1 MNQEDNAKFLHFYS
15 QAFESAQRVVKEHS
29 EDGENEIFSIPQ
41 MYPNGGSDILFMMF
55 HKVTRALGY
64 NRAGNYSKVLEEVLD
79 ILNYAAFYFA
89 LTMFKLEQKK

>member
-1 MNQEDNAKFLHFYS
+1 MNQENERFLQLYS
-15 QAFESAQRVVKEHS
+15 QAFESAQRIVKEHS

-41 MYPNGGSDILFMMF
+41 MYPNGRQDLLFMLF

-64 NRAGNYSKVLEEVLD
+64 DRAKNHSKALEEVLD

-89 LTMFKLEQKK
+89 LDMMKLDQKK